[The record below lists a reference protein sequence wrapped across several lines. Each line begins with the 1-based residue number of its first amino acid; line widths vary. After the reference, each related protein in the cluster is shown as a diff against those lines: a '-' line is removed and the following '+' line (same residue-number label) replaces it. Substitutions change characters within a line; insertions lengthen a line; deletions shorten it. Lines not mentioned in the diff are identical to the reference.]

1 VTLKNV
7 PARTTQGMK
16 FPGAPYSM
24 KMACGE
30 NPKRVYGSRGRMP
43 STRMGNLAVNRETWL
58 SAIDYANDP
67 KAKRDLGKETLVGV
81 LKGEILIQNHCYR
94 ADEMA
99 LVMDM
104 AKEMGYK
111 VAAFHH
117 AVEAYKIGD
126 LLKENDV
133 CSAIWAD
140 WYGFKMESYDGILE
154 NAAFLQREGACVV
167 IHSDDAN
174 DIQRLNQEAA
184 KAQAAGQ
191 RLGIAISDATAIQW
205 ITLNPAKAMGID
217 AMTGSLEPGKMAD
230 VVLWNG
236 DPLSVYSR
244 PEKVWIDGALMYDAM
259 DRKRRPVTD
268 FELGQPGEGD
278 VK

>member
-1 VTLKNV
+1 
-7 PARTTQGMK
+7 MK
-16 FPGAPYSM
+16 DD
-24 KMACGE
+24 E
-30 NPKRVYGSRGRMP
+30 R
-43 STRMGNLAVNRETWL
+43 
-58 SAIDYANDP
+58 
-67 KAKRDLGKETLVGV
+67 KRDLGKETLMGV
-81 LKGEILIQNHCYR
+81 LQGEILVHNHCYR

-104 AKEMGYK
+104 AKEMGYR
-111 VAAFHH
+111 VSAFHH

-126 LLKENDV
+126 LLRENGV

-140 WYGFKMESYDGILE
+140 WFGFKMESNDGILE
-154 NAAFLQREGACVV
+154 NAALLQNQGACVV
-167 IHSDDAN
+167 IHSDNEN

-184 KAQAAGQ
+184 KAQAAGA
-191 RLGIAISDATAIQW
+191 RLGIEISDADVISW

-244 PEKVWIDGALMYDAM
+244 PEKVWVDGALMYDSM
-259 DRKRRPVTD
+259 DPKRRPVSD
-268 FELGQPGEGD
+268 FELGLPGAGD